1 MKNYFAKWREDR
13 LIRKLQKLR
22 YLYGS
27 PVVQKLSR
35 SVLYENDAY
44 QVLRYYVNL
53 TAESPLHEGLYDP
66 KSNLLKLACGTGN
79 DKNHYWL
86 YQQDGLYYA
95 VQIGLKSKIFIGRTS
110 YIPYGNLIEGDIRID
125 LKDCRRDVWE
135 TLGTIFPRIP
145 LYGYFHFGKD
155 GLIPVALILEGE
167 DVVDFNE
174 GVWGAEV
181 EYQEVSHI
189 LEGYDKFGRKGEW
202 YDVFISPFSLS
213 PLDYGNETMYQPW
226 TTIHH
231 RWWKG
236 EKIIRQFDK
245 ADRLSL
251 EDMLTIWELFI
262 EEI

>member
-13 LIRKLQKLR
+13 LIRKLQELR
-22 YLYGS
+22 YLFGA
-27 PVVQKLSR
+27 PVVEKLSG

-53 TAESPLHEGLYDP
+53 IAESPLHEGLYDP

-110 YIPYGNLIEGDIRID
+110 YMPYINLGFAYIKVPIKNCSRQLSDTRG
-125 LKDCRRDVWE
+125 
-135 TLGTIFPRIP
+135 TLFADAP
-145 LYGYFHFGKD
+145 LFGYFVTGEN
-155 GLIPVALILEGE
+155 GLRPLALILQGE
-167 DVVDFNE
+167 DILDINDS
-174 GVWGAEV
+174 VWGVDVNYHE
-181 EYQEVSHI
+181 EQYL
-189 LEGYDKFGRKGEW
+189 LEGYDHLGRKGQFYNVW
-202 YDVFISPFSLS
+202 LSPFSLS
-213 PLDYGNETMYQPW
+213 LVYTYEDARYHPW
-226 TTIHH
+226 NTVRQ

-245 ADRLSL
+245 DDRLSL
-251 EDMLTIWELFI
+251 EDMLTVWKLFLK
-262 EEI
+262 EI